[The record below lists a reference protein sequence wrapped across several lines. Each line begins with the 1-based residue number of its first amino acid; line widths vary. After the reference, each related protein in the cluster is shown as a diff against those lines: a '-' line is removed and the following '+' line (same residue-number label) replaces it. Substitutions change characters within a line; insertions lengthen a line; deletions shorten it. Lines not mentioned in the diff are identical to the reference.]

1 MTSTATP
8 RNEFHPRGQPEFHD
22 QHGLHRRI
30 SLKKHLARERLI
42 VGMGRIPFAQWRT
55 LPSKREPCKIFH
67 YMADF

>member
-42 VGMGRIPFAQWRT
+42 VGMDGFRSRN
-55 LPSKREPCKIFH
+55 
-67 YMADF
+67 ADPAIQTRAL